1 MGRDGGGVRA
11 ASATSIALTFQYQ
24 GQRCRERIQLKPTPA
39 NLKRVEQHKAAI
51 EHAIALGTFDYAATF
66 PNSKNAAKFKP
77 PVDLTPAKT
86 FLTEW
91 LERERKH
98 VKASTWDG
106 YRKIVTGPLARMFDG
121 LRLGGITRDLLT
133 EKLSAMEVSNKR
145 LLNIQSCLRVAL
157 DDAVTRKLLTNNP
170 LHGWAYRHRE
180 AANTNPD
187 DDDEIDPFDAEEQ
200 AAILAVLHPQ
210 VRNLYQFAFWTGLRT
225 SELVALEWRD
235 IDWVN
240 QRIMVRRTLTRA
252 AEHVEGTKTKAGKRL
267 VKLLRP
273 AVQALV
279 AQKQHTFMLNA
290 QVFHDPRYDRPFV
303 GDQELREKFWRP
315 ALRKAGVRYRR
326 PYQTRHTFAS
336 MMLSAGEHPMWV
348 AQQMGHTDWSM
359 IARVYG
365 NWMDE
370 ADRDA
375 GSKAEALFGK
385 QEAGQNVNDSLMA
398 TSSLQP
404 AKTKG

>member
-1 MGRDGGGVRA
+1 MGRDGAGVRA
-11 ASATSIALTFQYQ
+11 ASASSIEITFQYQ
-24 GQRCRERIQLKPTPA
+24 GQRCRERIPLQPTPA
-39 NLKRVEQHKAAI
+39 NLKRAEQHKAAI

-86 FLTEW
+86 FLAEW

-106 YRKIVTGPLARMFDG
+106 YRKMVTGPLAQMLGD
-121 LRLGGITRDLLT
+121 LRLGEITRDLLT

-157 DDAVTRKLLTNNP
+157 NDAVIRKLLTDNP
-170 LHGWAYRHRE
+170 LHGWAYRRRE

-187 DDDEIDPFDAEEQ
+187 EEDEIDPFDAEEQ
-200 AAILAVLHPQ
+200 AALLAAMPAQ

-240 QRIMVRRTLTRA
+240 QRVMVRRALTRA

-273 AVQALV
+273 ALQALV
-279 AQKQHTFMLNA
+279 AQKQHTFMLDA
-290 QVFHDPRYDRPFV
+290 QVFHDPRYNKPFV

-365 NWMDE
+365 KWIPD

-385 QEAGQNVNDSLMA
+385 QEASQSAIDSIMT
-398 TSSLQP
+398 TSPLEA
-404 AKTKG
+404 AKIKG